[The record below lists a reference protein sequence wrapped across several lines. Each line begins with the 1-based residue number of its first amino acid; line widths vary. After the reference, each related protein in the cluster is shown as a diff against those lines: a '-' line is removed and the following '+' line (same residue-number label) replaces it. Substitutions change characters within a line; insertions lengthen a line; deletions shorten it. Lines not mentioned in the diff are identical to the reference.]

1 MKKLNKNSDR
11 NSILNAALVGVEF
24 EFYSNIG
31 LEETQKSLSKL
42 LGRPIR
48 LEDKAHSDFQPSAD
62 EFKLE
67 PDMSGG
73 KGLVELVTGPV
84 PYRNARIMIS
94 NVLNWINENGYTN
107 DRASIHI
114 NLSFDKKYLEDPAMI

>member
-1 MKKLNKNSDR
+1 MQKLNKNSDR

-31 LEETQKSLSKL
+31 LEETRKSLSKL

-48 LEDKAHSDFQPSAD
+48 LETKAHSDFQPSAD

-73 KGLVELVTGPV
+73 KGLAELVTGPV

-94 NVLNWINENGYTN
+94 NVLDWIDKNGYTN
-107 DRASIHI
+107 
-114 NLSFDKKYLEDPAMI
+114 